1 MVIGIWVLLVE
12 PEPKEKREDVAIIAP
27 RRFNS
32 QDLIWTL
39 YVKMR
44 KILVQLYR

>member
-32 QDLIWTL
+32 
-39 YVKMR
+39 
-44 KILVQLYR
+44 